1 MAEEIKSLTLKINTQ
16 SVEEA
21 NRKLDEFSKKARN
34 AAAATDD
41 LTAAKKRASTV
52 TAEELRDFER
62 VYQNAIKSAKATRQA
77 ADEARKL
84 ALSRKQ
90 LADSGDKLYT
100 SFRLQID
107 SLKNS
112 SASSKELKK
121 ITAQLGASYK
131 SGNLDI
137 NNYKQ
142 LLVDVALKHKEVA
155 SAEQNAS
162 NVKISYSNQL
172 KAQAAAQDLSKE
184 QMLKYQSAQLG
195 AGYSADV
202 YFKKVTRASTATKSF
217 EDATRTATTQTASMY
232 LQIMK
237 GDFSGFQ
244 TSLMSMVMQN
254 GVGNT
259 FSTLLTSLNPLNIG
273 ISAVIGLFGNMIPK
287 LFETESATEQLAAA
301 QERLNKVMST
311 DKQNGMAFLSDD
323 MMQLL
328 QKNKFLVQAA
338 LKSSEKDLKTV
349 VSSAKKDLQDGLK
362 SLENAGKETVTR
374 LSSLSEKTGLND
386 VLTAIQEI
394 KASGK
399 DLNSL
404 LKSTDALTVRS
415 VEGIKAKI
423 ENYAIYFGTTKEQ
436 AQSILE
442 QMAEIRAETDSL
454 QSTEK
459 INKLIEDVSR
469 LYVTSN
475 SGSDKLKSF
484 IDSLIE
490 IASKA
495 GDAALQVEL
504 LRLKQ
509 ENLDKAIDPK
519 KSPFYYYSQM
529 IMTREEKIKA
539 ETEEMNRLADEA
551 NKIYKPTD
559 EGYVTDDKRKAAAA
573 AIRRNNS
580 NRGASRALT
589 TDMLQSS
596 RQQEIS
602 LINQLNTLREQS
614 STLNTMTSE
623 RQKYFELQA
632 QIETLE
638 NQSDKSKLTAQEK
651 YILGHKEALLAQQE
665 KNAALSEEIEQYQAS
680 IKALQQIRE
689 YTANIV
695 SQSEIKQA
703 TFGMTSKQS
712 NRANELIQLDK
723 KEEGDLEKIKD
734 PTEVAKI
741 TEEYTKAKQALEQSW
756 QLEDQHEGDW
766 FAGLKLG
773 INEFAENG
781 LNVFNGFRD
790 IASNAMGSVSR
801 SLTEL
806 VTTGKT
812 DFKSLTKSILT
823 NIIEII
829 NKLLLAKAIQSAMGW
844 LGGGAG
850 GGAGAGAATGGLQQ
864 AYSGGLIHGYAK
876 GGGVGYN
883 NEPGGYTGNG
893 NKYTPAG
900 IVHKGEFVFTKESTK
915 RIGVANLYALMR
927 EAQHGYADGGYVN
940 VGHALPVAFVG
951 KSSSPSNSVNVNTSV
966 AINMQSNNSSQPQ
979 AGNINQNALEAQIK
993 PIIQKNIGE
1002 ALQRSTSP
1010 GGDLY
1015 ILLNR

>member
-77 ADEARKL
+77 ADEERKL
-84 ALSRKQ
+84 VLSRKQ

-273 ISAVIGLFGNMIPK
+273 ISAAIGLFGNMIPK
-287 LFETESATEQLAAA
+287 LFETECATDKLADAH
-301 QERLNKVMST
+301 ERLNKVFSRNKE
-311 DKQNGMAFLSDD
+311 DGAIALSDEIAKIARRNAKLAD
-323 MMQLL
+323 TKILNA
-328 QKNKFLVQAA
+328 KFSAESVVKESVNAINGIFEKYNKRASNEFMLPTEFSDVLRSVDE
-338 LKSSEKDLKTV
+338 LKKRGVDLNE
-349 VSSAKKDLQDGLK
+349 LM
-362 SLENAGKETVTR
+362 NN
-374 LSSLSEKTGLND
+374 LSSSSYQSYGHIKIYSQELSKQLGITEES
-386 VLTAIQEI
+386 AISLINLMSDI
-394 KASGK
+394 K
-399 DLNSL
+399 
-404 LKSTDALTVRS
+404 
-415 VEGIKAKI
+415 
-423 ENYAIYFGTTKEQ
+423 Q
-436 AQSILE
+436 
-442 QMAEIRAETDSL
+442 ETD
-454 QSTEK
+454 
-459 INKLIEDVSR
+459 
-469 LYVTSN
+469 
-475 SGSDKLKSF
+475 
-484 IDSLIE
+484 
-490 IASKA
+490 
-495 GDAALQVEL
+495 
-504 LRLKQ
+504 
-509 ENLDKAIDPK
+509 
-519 KSPFYYYSQM
+519 
-529 IMTREEKIKA
+529 KIKA
-539 ETEEMNRLADEA
+539 AEKLSELSANLQDLNKYSGGNNENLRNLVSVISEITEGALEGADVLSLFKNQINALSTATNNFERWRRVGMSPSERA
-551 NKIYKPTD
+551 AEDIAQMRKDAYEINKHLKPTD
-559 EGYVTDDKRKAAAA
+559 KGYVTEDEMKKIEAG
-573 AIRRNNS
+573 INS
-580 NRGASRALT
+580 SSGGKTKGTHFNDL
-589 TDMLQSS
+589 LQSS

-756 QLEDQHEGDW
+756 QLEDQQEGDW

-850 GGAGAGAATGGLQQ
+850 GGAGAATGGLQQ

>member
-100 SFRLQID
+100 SFRQQID

-112 SASSKELKK
+112 SASSKELEK

-162 NVKISYSNQL
+162 NVKINYSNQL

-273 ISAVIGLFGNMIPK
+273 ISAAIGLFGSMIPK
-287 LFETESATEQLAAA
+287 LFETESATERLAAA
-301 QERLNKVMST
+301 QEHLNKVLTT
-311 DKQNGMAFLSDD
+311 DKESGMTFLSDEMVD
-323 MMQLL
+323 LL
-328 QKNKFLVQAA
+328 TRNRDLAEA
-338 LKSSEKDLKTV
+338 TLKSSEIDLSTAITNIKTQLHDSIEKDIDGVVDLINSINSWGLTAATNLDSVLDSIESLKSGNKIGEDEIRNIDLKIKKMAEYYGITKEGAEGV
-349 VSSAKKDLQDGLK
+349 LEQLSALKKETDEVQAEKKINRLINTLGKLYATSNNSTPQFK
-362 SLENAGKETVTR
+362 SLID
-374 LSSLSEKTGLND
+374 SLSE
-386 VLTAIQEI
+386 V
-394 KASGK
+394 
-399 DLNSL
+399 
-404 LKSTDALTVRS
+404 
-415 VEGIKAKI
+415 AKI
-423 ENYAIYFGTTKEQ
+423 ANSA
-436 AQSILE
+436 
-442 QMAEIRAETDSL
+442 SL
-454 QSTEK
+454 K
-459 INKLIEDVSR
+459 MKFF
-469 LYVTSN
+469 
-475 SGSDKLKSF
+475 KSLTN
-484 IDSLIE
+484 I
-490 IASKA
+490 
-495 GDAALQVEL
+495 GNAA
-504 LRLKQ
+504 
-509 ENLDKAIDPK
+509 DPK
-519 KSPFYYYSQM
+519 KSPFYQYAQLT
-529 IMTREEKIKA
+529 MTPKQR
-539 ETEEMNRLADEA
+539 ADEEI
-551 NKIYKPTD
+551 KD
-559 EGYVTDDKRKAAAA
+559 MKAAAKKHNKIVGKNSDDYLTDKKINDTA
-573 AIRRNNS
+573 NAIYARHLKEGRSSSTS
-580 NRGASRALT
+580 NI
-589 TDMLQSS
+589 LQTSQ
-596 RQQEIS
+596 QQEIS

-756 QLEDQHEGDW
+756 QLEDQQEGDW

-850 GGAGAGAATGGLQQ
+850 GGAGAATGGLQQ

>member
-77 ADEARKL
+77 ADEERKL
-84 ALSRKQ
+84 VLSRKQ

-100 SFRLQID
+100 SFRQQID

-112 SASSKELKK
+112 SASSKELEK

-162 NVKISYSNQL
+162 NVKINYSNQL

-217 EDATRTATTQTASMY
+217 EDATRSATTQTASMY

-254 GVGNT
+254 GVKNT

-301 QERLNKVMST
+301 QEHLNTVMSQ
-311 DKQNGMAFLSDD
+311 DKQTGEFFLSDE
-323 MMQLL
+323 MMKLL
-328 QKNKFLVQAA
+328 KNNRELAKAE
-338 LKSSEKDLKTV
+338 LKSSEKDLKTL
-349 VSSAKKDLQDGLK
+349 VSSAKKELQDGLK
-362 SLENAGKETVTR
+362 EIEQAGFESAMKLGSLKG
-374 LSSLSEKTGLND
+374 KTGLNE

-399 DLNSL
+399 DLNSML
-404 LKSTDALTVRS
+404 DSTDALTKRS
-415 VEGIKAKI
+415 MTDIKAKI
-423 ENYAIYFGTTKEQ
+423 NNYAIYFGTTKEQ

-442 QMAEIRAETDSL
+442 LMADIQSETDSIKAA
-454 QSTEK
+454 EK
-459 INKLIEDVSR
+459 INRLINELST
-469 LYVTSN
+469 LYNNTN
-475 SGSDKLKSF
+475 NPSDGLDTLIRKLK
-484 IDSLIE
+484 E
-490 IASKA
+490 IANKANGAAGEIKRLSESK
-495 GDAALQVEL
+495 DLEE
-504 LRLKQ
+504 K
-509 ENLDKAIDPK
+509 IDPK
-519 KSPFYYYSQM
+519 KSPFYKYSQM
-529 IMTREEKIKA
+529 TMTPRQRADMEIA
-539 ETEEMNRLADEA
+539 EMKE
-551 NKIYKPTD
+551 
-559 EGYVTDDKRKAAAA
+559 A
-573 AIRRNNS
+573 AIENNKMYDENS
-580 NRGASRALT
+580 PYYASKQKIEDATKEIEAHHLKKGGSRAST

-602 LINQLNTLREQS
+602 LINQLKSLREQS
-614 STLNTMTSE
+614 LTVNAITSE

-632 QIETLE
+632 QIEALE

-712 NRANELIQLDK
+712 NRANALIQLDK

-864 AYSGGLIHGYAK
+864 AYSGGLIYGYAK

-966 AINMQSNNSSQPQ
+966 AINMQSNNSLQPQ
-979 AGNINQNALEAQIK
+979 ADNINQNALEAQIK

>member
-77 ADEARKL
+77 ADEERKL
-84 ALSRKQ
+84 VLSRKQ

-100 SFRLQID
+100 SFRQQID

-112 SASSKELKK
+112 SASSKELEK

-162 NVKISYSNQL
+162 NVKINYSNQL

-273 ISAVIGLFGNMIPK
+273 ISAAIGLFGSMIPK
-287 LFETESATEQLAAA
+287 LFETESATERLAAA
-301 QERLNKVMST
+301 QEHLNKVLTT
-311 DKQNGMAFLSDD
+311 DKESGMTFLSDEMVD
-323 MMQLL
+323 LL
-328 QKNKFLVQAA
+328 TRNRDLAEA
-338 LKSSEKDLKTV
+338 TLKSSEIDLSTAITNIKTQLHDSIEKDIDGVVDLINSINSWGLTAATNLDSVLDSIESLKSGNKIGEDEIRNIDLKIKKMAEYYGITKEGAEGV
-349 VSSAKKDLQDGLK
+349 LEQLSALKKETDEVQAEKKINRLINTLGKLYATSNNSTPQFK
-362 SLENAGKETVTR
+362 SLID
-374 LSSLSEKTGLND
+374 SLSE
-386 VLTAIQEI
+386 V
-394 KASGK
+394 
-399 DLNSL
+399 
-404 LKSTDALTVRS
+404 
-415 VEGIKAKI
+415 AKI
-423 ENYAIYFGTTKEQ
+423 ANSA
-436 AQSILE
+436 
-442 QMAEIRAETDSL
+442 SL
-454 QSTEK
+454 K
-459 INKLIEDVSR
+459 MKFF
-469 LYVTSN
+469 
-475 SGSDKLKSF
+475 KSLTN
-484 IDSLIE
+484 I
-490 IASKA
+490 
-495 GDAALQVEL
+495 GNAA
-504 LRLKQ
+504 
-509 ENLDKAIDPK
+509 DPK
-519 KSPFYYYSQM
+519 KSPFYQYAQLT
-529 IMTREEKIKA
+529 MTPRQ
-539 ETEEMNRLADEA
+539 RADEEI
-551 NKIYKPTD
+551 KD
-559 EGYVTDDKRKAAAA
+559 MKAAAKKHNKIVGKNSDDYLTDKKINDTA
-573 AIRRNNS
+573 NAIYARHLKEGRSSSTS
-580 NRGASRALT
+580 NI
-589 TDMLQSS
+589 LQTSQ
-596 RQQEIS
+596 QQEIS

-850 GGAGAGAATGGLQQ
+850 GGAGAATGGLQQ

>member
-100 SFRLQID
+100 SFRQQID

-112 SASSKELKK
+112 SASSKELEK

-162 NVKISYSNQL
+162 NVKINYSNQL

-273 ISAVIGLFGNMIPK
+273 ISAAIGLFGSMIPK
-287 LFETESATEQLAAA
+287 LFEAENAAEQLAAA
-301 QERLNKVMST
+301 QEHLNKVLTT
-311 DKQNGMAFLSDD
+311 DKQSGMTFLSDE
-323 MMQLL
+323 MMNLL
-328 QKNKFLVQAA
+328 QRNKSLVEAS
-338 LKSSEKDLKTV
+338 LKLSEKDLNKV
-349 VSSAKKDLQDGLK
+349 INSAKKDLQDGFKGMESFWKEFFTQSGTNGQSELK
-362 SLENAGKETVTR
+362 H
-374 LSSLSEKTGLND
+374 
-386 VLTAIQEI
+386 VLDRINSI
-394 KASGK
+394 KSSGK
-399 DLNSL
+399 DLNAMLSAN
-404 LKSTDALTVRS
+404 DQLTFDYIS
-415 VEGIKAKI
+415 GIKGKI
-423 ENYAIYFGTTKEQ
+423 ENYSEYFGITKEK
-436 AQSILE
+436 AQSLLE
-442 QMAEIRAETDSL
+442 QMAAINSETDSEKA
-454 QSTEK
+454 SEK
-459 INKLIEDVSR
+459 INNLISEVSN
-469 LYVTSN
+469 LYSTTN
-475 SGSDKLKSF
+475 M
-484 IDSLIE
+484 DS
-490 IASKA
+490 S
-495 GDAALQVEL
+495 
-504 LRLKQ
+504 
-509 ENLDKAIDPK
+509 NLDKFIKSLLDIAEKADDASLKVKRLSFLQNNMGKAVDPK
-519 KSPFYYYSQM
+519 KSPFYQYAQLT
-529 IMTREEKIKA
+529 MTPKQR
-539 ETEEMNRLADEA
+539 ADEEI
-551 NKIYKPTD
+551 KD
-559 EGYVTDDKRKAAAA
+559 MKAAAKKHNKIVGKNSDDYLTDKKINDTA
-573 AIRRNNS
+573 NAIYARHLKEGRS
-580 NRGASRALT
+580 SST
-589 TDMLQSS
+589 TNILQTSQ
-596 RQQEIS
+596 QQEIS

-850 GGAGAGAATGGLQQ
+850 GGAGAATGGLQQ

>member
-77 ADEARKL
+77 ADEERKL
-84 ALSRKQ
+84 VLSRKQ

-100 SFRLQID
+100 SFRQQID

-112 SASSKELKK
+112 SASSKELEK

-162 NVKISYSNQL
+162 NVKINYSNQL

-273 ISAVIGLFGNMIPK
+273 ISAAIGLFGSMIPK
-287 LFETESATEQLAAA
+287 LFETESATERLAAA
-301 QERLNKVMST
+301 QEHLNKVLTT
-311 DKQNGMAFLSDD
+311 DKESGMTFLSDEMVD
-323 MMQLL
+323 LL
-328 QKNKFLVQAA
+328 TRNRDLAEA
-338 LKSSEKDLKTV
+338 TLKSSEIDLSTAITNIKTQLHDSIEKDIDGVVDLINSINSWGLTAATNLDSVLDSIESLKSGNKIGEDEIRNIDLKIKKMAEYYGITKEGAEGV
-349 VSSAKKDLQDGLK
+349 LEQLSALKKETDEVQAEKKINRLINTLGKLYATSNNSTPQFK
-362 SLENAGKETVTR
+362 SLID
-374 LSSLSEKTGLND
+374 SLSE
-386 VLTAIQEI
+386 V
-394 KASGK
+394 
-399 DLNSL
+399 
-404 LKSTDALTVRS
+404 
-415 VEGIKAKI
+415 AKI
-423 ENYAIYFGTTKEQ
+423 ANSA
-436 AQSILE
+436 
-442 QMAEIRAETDSL
+442 SL
-454 QSTEK
+454 K
-459 INKLIEDVSR
+459 MKFF
-469 LYVTSN
+469 
-475 SGSDKLKSF
+475 KSLTN
-484 IDSLIE
+484 I
-490 IASKA
+490 
-495 GDAALQVEL
+495 GNAA
-504 LRLKQ
+504 
-509 ENLDKAIDPK
+509 DPK
-519 KSPFYYYSQM
+519 KSPFYQYAQLT
-529 IMTREEKIKA
+529 MTPKQR
-539 ETEEMNRLADEA
+539 ADEEI
-551 NKIYKPTD
+551 KD
-559 EGYVTDDKRKAAAA
+559 MKAAAKKHNKIVGKNSDDYLTDKKINDTA
-573 AIRRNNS
+573 NAIYARHLKEGRSSSTS
-580 NRGASRALT
+580 NI
-589 TDMLQSS
+589 LQTSQ
-596 RQQEIS
+596 QQEIS

-712 NRANELIQLDK
+712 NRENELIQLDK

-850 GGAGAGAATGGLQQ
+850 GGAGAATGGLQQ

>member
-77 ADEARKL
+77 ADEERKL
-84 ALSRKQ
+84 VLSRKQ

-100 SFRLQID
+100 SFRQQID

-112 SASSKELKK
+112 SASSKELEK

-162 NVKISYSNQL
+162 NVKINYSNQL

-273 ISAVIGLFGNMIPK
+273 ISAAIGLFGSMIPK
-287 LFETESATEQLAAA
+287 LFETESATERLAAA
-301 QERLNKVMST
+301 QEHLNKVLTT
-311 DKQNGMAFLSDD
+311 DKESGMTFLSDEMVD
-323 MMQLL
+323 LL
-328 QKNKFLVQAA
+328 TRNRDLAEA
-338 LKSSEKDLKTV
+338 TLKSSEIDLSTAITNIKTQLHDSIEKDIDGVVDLINSINSWGLTAATNLDSVLDSIESLKSGNKIGEDEIRNIDLKIKKMAEYYGITKEGAEGV
-349 VSSAKKDLQDGLK
+349 LEQLSALKKETDEVQAEKKINRLINTLGKLYATSNNSTPQFK
-362 SLENAGKETVTR
+362 SLID
-374 LSSLSEKTGLND
+374 SLSE
-386 VLTAIQEI
+386 V
-394 KASGK
+394 
-399 DLNSL
+399 
-404 LKSTDALTVRS
+404 
-415 VEGIKAKI
+415 AKI
-423 ENYAIYFGTTKEQ
+423 ANSA
-436 AQSILE
+436 
-442 QMAEIRAETDSL
+442 SL
-454 QSTEK
+454 K
-459 INKLIEDVSR
+459 MKFF
-469 LYVTSN
+469 
-475 SGSDKLKSF
+475 KSLTN
-484 IDSLIE
+484 I
-490 IASKA
+490 
-495 GDAALQVEL
+495 GNAA
-504 LRLKQ
+504 
-509 ENLDKAIDPK
+509 DPK
-519 KSPFYYYSQM
+519 KSPFYQYAQLT
-529 IMTREEKIKA
+529 MTPKQR
-539 ETEEMNRLADEA
+539 ADEEI
-551 NKIYKPTD
+551 KD
-559 EGYVTDDKRKAAAA
+559 MKAAAKKHNKIVGKNSDDYLTDKKINDTA
-573 AIRRNNS
+573 NAIYARHLKEGRSSSTS
-580 NRGASRALT
+580 NI
-589 TDMLQSS
+589 LQTSQ
-596 RQQEIS
+596 QQEVS

-756 QLEDQHEGDW
+756 QLEDQQEGDW

-850 GGAGAGAATGGLQQ
+850 GGAGAATGGLQQ

>member
-77 ADEARKL
+77 ADEERKL
-84 ALSRKQ
+84 VLSRKQ

-100 SFRLQID
+100 SFRQQID

-112 SASSKELKK
+112 SASSKELEK

-162 NVKISYSNQL
+162 NVKINYSNQL

-273 ISAVIGLFGNMIPK
+273 ISAAIGLFGSMIPK
-287 LFETESATEQLAAA
+287 LFEAENAAEQLAAA
-301 QERLNKVMST
+301 QEHLNKVLTT
-311 DKQNGMAFLSDD
+311 DKQSGMTFLSDE
-323 MMQLL
+323 MMNLL
-328 QKNKFLVQAA
+328 QRNKSLVEAS
-338 LKSSEKDLKTV
+338 LKLSEKDLNKFIN
-349 VSSAKKDLQDGLK
+349 SAKKDLQDGFKGMESFWKEFFTQSGTNGQSELK
-362 SLENAGKETVTR
+362 H
-374 LSSLSEKTGLND
+374 
-386 VLTAIQEI
+386 VLDRINSI
-394 KASGK
+394 KSSGK
-399 DLNSL
+399 DLNAMLSAN
-404 LKSTDALTVRS
+404 DQLTFDYIS
-415 VEGIKAKI
+415 GIKGKI
-423 ENYAIYFGTTKEQ
+423 ENYSEYFGITKEK
-436 AQSILE
+436 AQSLLE
-442 QMAEIRAETDSL
+442 QMADIQSETDSIKAA
-454 QSTEK
+454 EK
-459 INKLIEDVSR
+459 INRLINELST
-469 LYVTSN
+469 LYNNTN
-475 SGSDKLKSF
+475 NPSDGLDTLIRKLK
-484 IDSLIE
+484 E
-490 IASKA
+490 IANKANGAAGEIKRLSESK
-495 GDAALQVEL
+495 DLEE
-504 LRLKQ
+504 K
-509 ENLDKAIDPK
+509 IDPK
-519 KSPFYYYSQM
+519 KSPFYKYSQM
-529 IMTREEKIKA
+529 TMTPRQRADMEIA
-539 ETEEMNRLADEA
+539 EMKE
-551 NKIYKPTD
+551 
-559 EGYVTDDKRKAAAA
+559 A
-573 AIRRNNS
+573 AIENNKMYDENS
-580 NRGASRALT
+580 PYYASKQKINDTANAIYARHLKEGRSSST
-589 TDMLQSS
+589 TNILQTSQ
-596 RQQEIS
+596 QQEIS

-756 QLEDQHEGDW
+756 QLEDQHERDW

-850 GGAGAGAATGGLQQ
+850 GGAGAATGGLQQ

>member
-301 QERLNKVMST
+301 QEHLNTVMSQ
-311 DKQNGMAFLSDD
+311 DKQTGEFFLSDE
-323 MMQLL
+323 MMKLL
-328 QKNKFLVQAA
+328 KNNRELAKAE
-338 LKSSEKDLKTV
+338 LKSSEKDLKTL
-349 VSSAKKDLQDGLK
+349 VSSAKKELQDGLK
-362 SLENAGKETVTR
+362 GIEQAGFESAMKLGSLKG
-374 LSSLSEKTGLND
+374 KTGLNE

-399 DLNSL
+399 DLNSML
-404 LKSTDALTVRS
+404 DSTDALTKRS
-415 VEGIKAKI
+415 MTDIKAKI
-423 ENYAIYFGTTKEQ
+423 NNYAIYFGTTKEQ

-442 QMAEIRAETDSL
+442 LMADIQSETDSIKAA
-454 QSTEK
+454 EK
-459 INKLIEDVSR
+459 INRLINELST
-469 LYVTSN
+469 LYNNTN
-475 SGSDKLKSF
+475 NPSDGLDTLIRKLK
-484 IDSLIE
+484 E
-490 IASKA
+490 IANKANGAAGEIKRLSESK
-495 GDAALQVEL
+495 DLEE
-504 LRLKQ
+504 K
-509 ENLDKAIDPK
+509 IDPK
-519 KSPFYYYSQM
+519 KSPFYKYSQM
-529 IMTREEKIKA
+529 TMTPRQRADMEIA
-539 ETEEMNRLADEA
+539 EMKE
-551 NKIYKPTD
+551 
-559 EGYVTDDKRKAAAA
+559 A
-573 AIRRNNS
+573 AIENNKMYDENSPYYASKQKINDTANAIYARHLKEGRSSSTS
-580 NRGASRALT
+580 NI
-589 TDMLQSS
+589 LQTSQ
-596 RQQEIS
+596 QQEIS

-850 GGAGAGAATGGLQQ
+850 GGAGAATGGLQQ

>member
-77 ADEARKL
+77 ADEERKL
-84 ALSRKQ
+84 VLSRKQ

-100 SFRLQID
+100 SFRQQID

-112 SASSKELKK
+112 SASSKELEK

-162 NVKISYSNQL
+162 NVKINYSNQL

-273 ISAVIGLFGNMIPK
+273 ISAAIGLFGSMIPK
-287 LFETESATEQLAAA
+287 LFEAENAAEQLAAA
-301 QERLNKVMST
+301 QEHLNKVLTT
-311 DKQNGMAFLSDD
+311 DKQSGMTFLSDE
-323 MMQLL
+323 MMNLL
-328 QKNKFLVQAA
+328 QRNKSLVEAS
-338 LKSSEKDLKTV
+338 LKLSEKDLNKV
-349 VSSAKKDLQDGLK
+349 INSAKKDLQDGFKGMESFWKEFFTQSGTNGQSELK
-362 SLENAGKETVTR
+362 H
-374 LSSLSEKTGLND
+374 
-386 VLTAIQEI
+386 VLDRINSI
-394 KASGK
+394 KSSGK
-399 DLNSL
+399 DLNAMLSAN
-404 LKSTDALTVRS
+404 DQLTFDYIS
-415 VEGIKAKI
+415 GIKGKI
-423 ENYAIYFGTTKEQ
+423 ENYSEYFGITKEK
-436 AQSILE
+436 AQSLLE
-442 QMAEIRAETDSL
+442 QMAAINSETDSEKA
-454 QSTEK
+454 SEK
-459 INKLIEDVSR
+459 INNLISEVSN
-469 LYVTSN
+469 LYSTTN
-475 SGSDKLKSF
+475 M
-484 IDSLIE
+484 DS
-490 IASKA
+490 S
-495 GDAALQVEL
+495 
-504 LRLKQ
+504 
-509 ENLDKAIDPK
+509 NLDKFIKSLLDIAEKADDASLKVKRLSFLQNNMGKAVDPK
-519 KSPFYYYSQM
+519 KSPFYQYAQLT
-529 IMTREEKIKA
+529 MTPKQR
-539 ETEEMNRLADEA
+539 ADEEI
-551 NKIYKPTD
+551 KD
-559 EGYVTDDKRKAAAA
+559 MKAAAKKHNKIVGKNSDDYLTDKKINDTA
-573 AIRRNNS
+573 NAIYARHLKEGRSSSTS
-580 NRGASRALT
+580 NI
-589 TDMLQSS
+589 LQTSQ
-596 RQQEIS
+596 QQEIS

-850 GGAGAGAATGGLQQ
+850 GGGGAGAATGGLQQ

>member
-77 ADEARKL
+77 ADEERKL
-84 ALSRKQ
+84 VLSRKQ

-100 SFRLQID
+100 SFRQQID

-112 SASSKELKK
+112 SASSKELEK

-162 NVKISYSNQL
+162 NVKINYSNQL

-273 ISAVIGLFGNMIPK
+273 ISAAIGLFGSMIPK
-287 LFETESATEQLAAA
+287 LFEAENAAEQLAAA
-301 QERLNKVMST
+301 QEHLNKVLTT
-311 DKQNGMAFLSDD
+311 DKQSGMTFLSDE
-323 MMQLL
+323 MMNLL
-328 QKNKFLVQAA
+328 QRNKSLVEAS
-338 LKSSEKDLKTV
+338 LKLSEKDLNKV
-349 VSSAKKDLQDGLK
+349 INSAKKDLQDGFKGMESFWKEFFTQSGTNGQSELK
-362 SLENAGKETVTR
+362 H
-374 LSSLSEKTGLND
+374 
-386 VLTAIQEI
+386 VLDRINSI
-394 KASGK
+394 KSSGK
-399 DLNSL
+399 DLNAMLSAN
-404 LKSTDALTVRS
+404 DQLTFDYIS
-415 VEGIKAKI
+415 GIKGKI
-423 ENYAIYFGTTKEQ
+423 ENYSEYFGITKEK
-436 AQSILE
+436 AQGLLE
-442 QMAEIRAETDSL
+442 QMAAINSETDSEKA
-454 QSTEK
+454 SEK
-459 INKLIEDVSR
+459 INNLISEVSN
-469 LYVTSN
+469 LYSTTN
-475 SGSDKLKSF
+475 M
-484 IDSLIE
+484 DS
-490 IASKA
+490 S
-495 GDAALQVEL
+495 
-504 LRLKQ
+504 
-509 ENLDKAIDPK
+509 NLDKFIKSLLDIAEKADDASLKVKRLSFLQNNMGKAVDPK

-539 ETEEMNRLADEA
+539 EIEEMNRLADKT
-551 NKIYKPTD
+551 NGIYKPTD
-559 EGYVTDDKRKAAAA
+559 KEYVTKEKREAAAV

-580 NRGASRALT
+580 DKGGRGTST

-623 RQKYFELQA
+623 RKKYFELQA

-850 GGAGAGAATGGLQQ
+850 GGVGAATGGLQQ

-927 EAQHGYADGGYVN
+927 EAQHGYVEGGYVN

-993 PIIQKNIGE
+993 PIIQKNIAE

>member
-1 MAEEIKSLTLKINTQ
+1 MKKI
-16 SVEEA
+16 EA
-21 NRKLDEFSKKARN
+21 G
-34 AAAATDD
+34 
-41 LTAAKKRASTV
+41 
-52 TAEELRDFER
+52 
-62 VYQNAIKSAKATRQA
+62 I
-77 ADEARKL
+77 
-84 ALSRKQ
+84 
-90 LADSGDKLYT
+90 
-100 SFRLQID
+100 
-107 SLKNS
+107 NS
-112 SASSKELKK
+112 S
-121 ITAQLGASYK
+121 
-131 SGNLDI
+131 SGGKTKGTHFN
-137 NNYKQ
+137 
-142 LLVDVALKHKEVA
+142 
-155 SAEQNAS
+155 
-162 NVKISYSNQL
+162 
-172 KAQAAAQDLSKE
+172 DL
-184 QMLKYQSAQLG
+184 
-195 AGYSADV
+195 
-202 YFKKVTRASTATKSF
+202 
-217 EDATRTATTQTASMY
+217 
-232 LQIMK
+232 
-237 GDFSGFQ
+237 
-244 TSLMSMVMQN
+244 
-254 GVGNT
+254 
-259 FSTLLTSLNPLNIG
+259 
-273 ISAVIGLFGNMIPK
+273 
-287 LFETESATEQLAAA
+287 
-301 QERLNKVMST
+301 
-311 DKQNGMAFLSDD
+311 
-323 MMQLL
+323 
-328 QKNKFLVQAA
+328 
-338 LKSSEKDLKTV
+338 
-349 VSSAKKDLQDGLK
+349 
-362 SLENAGKETVTR
+362 
-374 LSSLSEKTGLND
+374 
-386 VLTAIQEI
+386 
-394 KASGK
+394 
-399 DLNSL
+399 
-404 LKSTDALTVRS
+404 
-415 VEGIKAKI
+415 
-423 ENYAIYFGTTKEQ
+423 
-436 AQSILE
+436 
-442 QMAEIRAETDSL
+442 
-454 QSTEK
+454 
-459 INKLIEDVSR
+459 
-469 LYVTSN
+469 
-475 SGSDKLKSF
+475 
-484 IDSLIE
+484 
-490 IASKA
+490 
-495 GDAALQVEL
+495 
-504 LRLKQ
+504 
-509 ENLDKAIDPK
+509 
-519 KSPFYYYSQM
+519 
-529 IMTREEKIKA
+529 
-539 ETEEMNRLADEA
+539 
-551 NKIYKPTD
+551 
-559 EGYVTDDKRKAAAA
+559 
-573 AIRRNNS
+573 
-580 NRGASRALT
+580 
-589 TDMLQSS
+589 LQSS

-703 TFGMTSKQS
+703 TFGMTSKQA
-712 NRANELIQLDK
+712 NRATELIQLDK

-741 TEEYTKAKQALEQSW
+741 TEKYTEAKQALEQSW

-790 IASNAMGSVSR
+790 IASNAMGSVSH

-850 GGAGAGAATGGLQQ
+850 GGAGAATGGLQQ

-927 EAQHGYADGGYVN
+927 EAQHGYVEGGYVN

>member
-90 LADSGDKLYT
+90 LADSADIYIEKLT
-100 SFRLQID
+100 
-107 SLKNS
+107 K
-112 SASSKELKK
+112 ASK
-121 ITAQLGASYK
+121 
-131 SGNLDI
+131 
-137 NNYKQ
+137 
-142 LLVDVALKHKEVA
+142 
-155 SAEQNAS
+155 
-162 NVKISYSNQL
+162 
-172 KAQAAAQDLSKE
+172 
-184 QMLKYQSAQLG
+184 
-195 AGYSADV
+195 
-202 YFKKVTRASTATKSF
+202 ATKSF
-217 EDATRTATTQTASMY
+217 EGATKLASSQASEMY
-232 LQIMK
+232 LQLMK

-244 TSLMSMVMQN
+244 TSFMSMVMQN

-273 ISAVIGLFGNMIPK
+273 VSAAISGGIELAKSYYKVSQELSNFNKIIISTGNYAGVTGDQLVLISKKISSEVGDTHEVVNALEAALSTNKFNRNWLEKVAMTAVLLQQSMDKNIS
-287 LFETESATEQLAAA
+287 ETVDNFKRLSEDPLKASEELHAKYNYLTLAIYQQIAA
-301 QERLNKVMST
+301 
-311 DKQNGMAFLSDD
+311 
-323 MMQLL
+323 L
-328 QKNKFLVQAA
+328 QKNGDTQGAQELAMREYSNAMNKRANDINKNLGTLERMWNALSKAAGSAWDAMLNIGREDTLEDQIKREAYQLAFYRSVNYGHHDNPRFKKIEEQSEKEIIRLQLLKKAKEEEAKANSEISKVNSNRIESEKVLAFWLNVSKTNAEKKAEA
-338 LKSSEKDLKTV
+338 LKRFNEAV
-349 VSSAKKDLQDGLK
+349 
-362 SLENAGKETVTR
+362 
-374 LSSLSEKTGLND
+374 D
-386 VLTAIQEI
+386 V
-394 KASGK
+394 
-399 DLNSL
+399 
-404 LKSTDALTVRS
+404 
-415 VEGIKAKI
+415 
-423 ENYAIYFGTTKEQ
+423 
-436 AQSILE
+436 
-442 QMAEIRAETDSL
+442 
-454 QSTEK
+454 
-459 INKLIEDVSR
+459 
-469 LYVTSN
+469 
-475 SGSDKLKSF
+475 
-484 IDSLIE
+484 
-490 IASKA
+490 
-495 GDAALQVEL
+495 
-504 LRLKQ
+504 
-509 ENLDKAIDPK
+509 
-519 KSPFYYYSQM
+519 
-529 IMTREEKIKA
+529 
-539 ETEEMNRLADEA
+539 NRLAYEEDQRKEPSKREGVKLWPDE
-551 NKIYKPTD
+551 YKTKAIKSID
-559 EGYVTDDKRKAAAA
+559 NLFEDKG
-573 AIRRNNS
+573 NNYRS
-580 NRGASRALT
+580 YSTSLLQAS
-589 TDMLQSS
+589 Q
-596 RQQEIS
+596 QQEIS

-632 QIETLE
+632 QIEALE

-712 NRANELIQLDK
+712 NRANALIQLDK

-864 AYSGGLIHGYAK
+864 AYSGGLIYGYAK

-966 AINMQSNNSSQPQ
+966 AINMQSNNSLQPQ

>member
-21 NRKLDEFSKKARN
+21 NRKLDEFSKKAKN

-77 ADEARKL
+77 ADEERKL
-84 ALSRKQ
+84 VLSRKQ

-100 SFRLQID
+100 SFRQQID

-112 SASSKELKK
+112 SASSKELEK

-162 NVKISYSNQL
+162 NVKINYSNQL

-273 ISAVIGLFGNMIPK
+273 ISAAIGLFGNMIPK

-423 ENYAIYFGTTKEQ
+423 ENYATYFGTTKEQ

-850 GGAGAGAATGGLQQ
+850 GGAGAATGGLQQ
-864 AYSGGLIHGYAK
+864 AYSGGLINGYAK

>member
-1 MAEEIKSLTLKINTQ
+1 
-16 SVEEA
+16 
-21 NRKLDEFSKKARN
+21 
-34 AAAATDD
+34 
-41 LTAAKKRASTV
+41 
-52 TAEELRDFER
+52 

-77 ADEARKL
+77 ADEERKL
-84 ALSRKQ
+84 VLSRKQ

-100 SFRLQID
+100 SFRQQID

-112 SASSKELKK
+112 SASSKELEK

-217 EDATRTATTQTASMY
+217 EDATRTATTQAASMY

-273 ISAVIGLFGNMIPK
+273 ISAAIGLFGSMIPK
-287 LFETESATEQLAAA
+287 LFEAENAAEQLAAA
-301 QERLNKVMST
+301 QEHLNKVLTT
-311 DKQNGMAFLSDD
+311 DKQSGMTFLSDE
-323 MMQLL
+323 MMNLL
-328 QKNKFLVQAA
+328 QRNKSLVEAS
-338 LKSSEKDLKTV
+338 LKLSEKDLNKV
-349 VSSAKKDLQDGLK
+349 INSAKKDLQDGFKGMESFWKEFFTQSGTNGQSELK
-362 SLENAGKETVTR
+362 L
-374 LSSLSEKTGLND
+374 
-386 VLTAIQEI
+386 VLDRINSI
-394 KASGK
+394 KSSGK
-399 DLNSL
+399 DLNAMLSAN
-404 LKSTDALTVRS
+404 DQLTFDYIS
-415 VEGIKAKI
+415 GIKGKI
-423 ENYAIYFGTTKEQ
+423 ENYSEYFGITKEK
-436 AQSILE
+436 AQSLLE
-442 QMAEIRAETDSL
+442 QMAAINSETDSEKA
-454 QSTEK
+454 SEK
-459 INKLIEDVSR
+459 INNLISEVSN
-469 LYVTSN
+469 LYSTTNMN
-475 SGSDKLKSF
+475 SS
-484 IDSLIE
+484 
-490 IASKA
+490 
-495 GDAALQVEL
+495 
-504 LRLKQ
+504 
-509 ENLDKAIDPK
+509 NLDKFIKSLLDIAEKADDASLKVKRLSFLQNNMGKAVDPK
-519 KSPFYYYSQM
+519 KSPFYQYAQLT
-529 IMTREEKIKA
+529 MTPKQR
-539 ETEEMNRLADEA
+539 ADEEI
-551 NKIYKPTD
+551 KD
-559 EGYVTDDKRKAAAA
+559 MKAAAKKHNKIVGKNSDDYLTDKKINDTA
-573 AIRRNNS
+573 NAIYARHLKEGRSSSTS
-580 NRGASRALT
+580 NI
-589 TDMLQSS
+589 LQTSQ
-596 RQQEIS
+596 QQEIS

-712 NRANELIQLDK
+712 NRATELIQLDK

-741 TEEYTKAKQALEQSW
+741 TEKYTEAKQALEQSW

-850 GGAGAGAATGGLQQ
+850 GGAGAATGGLQQ